1 MAPEYGHSRAQY
13 YHETL
18 CYTSLEHS
26 DWLKFL
32 RNFMLRLFGAFWL
45 VEFLCYFKLRL
56 EHYDWLKFLNN
67 FVLRLEYYDG
77 LKN

>member
-1 MAPEYGHSRAQY
+1 
-13 YHETL
+13 
-18 CYTSLEHS
+18 
-26 DWLKFL
+26 
-32 RNFMLRLFGAFWL
+32 MLRLFGAFWL